1 MVKNAVTRF
10 GTKSLGVTLSLL
22 TITLITYYLDV
33 FQLAVW
39 GVANSLIYIFSQISS
54 LGYAQFIEKFFPNYD
69 TSKRIY
75 FLSKY
80 IKTIFCTSI
89 IWFILVLVLGLL
101 GYFDKYEIEN
111 EIYLYIMISI
121 LTVVETSIE
130 ILNKFFTSIRNT
142 INVDIS
148 SLFLYFMLRALI
160 FLVLLLNG
168 YSVFYL
174 VFFQL
179 VLRIGIFF
187 RMIFLLENNLSKSLF
202 RIYKS
207 NIFKNNFLY
216 LSYTFKAFALKTLNT
231 TFLNLLFLIFSI
243 NNQNNSIA
251 VYSICILVINS
262 ARPVFSSISGLL
274 FPIISKNIKSGK
286 SNLEL
291 MKFIFK
297 INSLILGT
305 SLSIVYIFLKIN
317 LFSEFFINKFEI
329 DFRILILISLISSTI
344 PMFYLPSYFDILFS
358 NNEDKLLSFSFSIYF
373 VIILIFTIF
382 IRIDLALLICYSV
395 YELSLLFFTLR
406 QHKLNSG
413 KNLNLRISKFSI
425 VTFSLIFVFNLE
437 LNLLVNFLLFV
448 VITIFFI
455 NDVKLIKSELS
466 NIKKT
471 NK

>member
-1 MVKNAVTRF
+1 MVKNAITRF

-39 GVANSLIYIFSQISS
+39 GIANSLIYIFSQISS
-54 LGYAQFIEKFFPNYD
+54 LGYAQFIEKFFPNYNI
-69 TSKRIY
+69 SKRIY

-89 IWFILVLVLGLL
+89 IWFSLVLMLGLL

-111 EIYLYIMISI
+111 EIYLFIMISI
-121 LTVVETSIE
+121 LTVVETAIE

-148 SLFLYFMLRALI
+148 SLFLYFILRAVI
-160 FLVLLLNG
+160 FLILLLNS

-174 VFFQL
+174 LFFQL
-179 VLRIGIFF
+179 ILRIGIFF
-187 RMIFLLENNLSKSLF
+187 RMIFLLENNLLKSLF
-202 RIYKS
+202 KIFKS
-207 NIFKNNFLY
+207 KILKNNFLY
-216 LSYTFKAFALKTLNT
+216 MSYTFKAFALKTLNT

-243 NNQNNSIA
+243 NKQNNTIA
-251 VYSICILVINS
+251 IYSICILVINS

-297 INSLILGT
+297 LNSLILGT
-305 SLSIVYIFLKIN
+305 SLSFAYILLKIN
-317 LFSEFFINKFEI
+317 FFSEFFINKFEI
-329 DFRILILISLISSTI
+329 DFSLLILISLISSTV
-344 PMFYLPSYFDILFS
+344 PMFYIPSYFDVLFS
-358 NNEDKLLSFSFSIYF
+358 NNENKLLSFSFAMYLLILLIF
-373 VIILIFTIF
+373 IIFIKTDVIILI
-382 IRIDLALLICYSV
+382 CYSL
-395 YELSLLFFTLR
+395 YELSLLFFTLK
-406 QHKLNSG
+406 QHKLNSN
-413 KNLNLRISKFSI
+413 KNLNLRISNFSI
-425 VTFSLIFVFNLE
+425 VTFALVLVFNLQ
-437 LNLLVNFLLFV
+437 LNLLATFILYV
-448 VITIFFI
+448 VITILFI

-466 NIKKT
+466 KFKKST
-471 NK
+471 K